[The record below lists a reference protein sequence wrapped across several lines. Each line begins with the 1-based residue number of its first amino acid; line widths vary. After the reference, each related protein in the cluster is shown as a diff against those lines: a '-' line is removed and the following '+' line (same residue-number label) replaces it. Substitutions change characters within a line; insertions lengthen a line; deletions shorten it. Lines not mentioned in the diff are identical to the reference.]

1 MTTKTTYIADDG
13 SEFSEELGCLNYE
26 ALCKEVSEI
35 MSVLQPQPTDV
46 FEVSAWEQ
54 GWAYIRH
61 DADAFD
67 YLRIP
72 ILLLCEKWLDG
83 FNGSDNKMNQ
93 QGIYFLPKCLR
104 LAWLRI
110 ANTKY
115 LPEFREYREWHSSCS
130 GGQGVPVTPLPNPN
144 TNQP

>member
-1 MTTKTTYIADDG
+1 MTTRTTYIADDG
-13 SEFSEELGCLNYE
+13 SEFSEELACLNYE

-35 MSVLQPQPTDV
+35 MSVLQPHPTDV

-67 YLRIP
+67 RVAIR
-72 ILLLCEKWLDG
+72 LDR
-83 FNGSDNKMNQ
+83 FNGSDC
-93 QGIYFLPKCLR
+93 FLPKCLR
-104 LAWLRI
+104 LARLRI

-115 LPEFREYREWHSSCS
+115 LPEFREYREWYSSCS

-144 TNQP
+144 ASKP